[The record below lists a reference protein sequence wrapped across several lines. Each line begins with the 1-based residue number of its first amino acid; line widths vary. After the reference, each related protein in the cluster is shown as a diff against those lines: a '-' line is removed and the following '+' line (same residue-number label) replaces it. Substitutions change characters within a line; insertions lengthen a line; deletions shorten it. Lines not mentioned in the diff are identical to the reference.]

1 MRIILASG
9 SPRRKALLAELG
21 LTFEVWKPDAD
32 ESHSPDEAPE
42 ALCVRLSRLKA
53 EAGSRRFPDALIIA
67 ADTIVVIDD
76 AVLGKPTDR
85 EDAVRM
91 LTMLQGRTHE
101 VLTGVSVCRGGKIFS
116 HAERTLV
123 KFRPL
128 TREEITAYVAS
139 GECDDKAGAY
149 AVQGKGSLLV
159 EGLNGDYFNVV
170 GLPVCALGKMLAS
183 LGVNLLSRM

>member
-9 SPRRKALLAELG
+9 SPRRRALLAELG

-53 EAGSRRFPDALIIA
+53 EAGSRKFPDALVIA
-67 ADTIVVIDD
+67 ADTIVVVDGQ
-76 AVLGKPTDR
+76 VLGKPSDR
-85 EDAVRM
+85 QDAVRM

-101 VLTGVSVCRGGKIFS
+101 VLTGVSVCLAGKVLS

-128 TREEITAYVAS
+128 THDEIVAYAAT

-159 EGLNGDYFNVV
+159 EGLRGDYFNVV
-170 GLPVCALGKMLAS
+170 GLPVCALGKMLS
-183 LGVNLLSRM
+183 ELGVNLLGGI